1 VVTKTLGAT
10 KDRAAARLIFLIG
23 AGLIVILLSLA
34 VAWFG
39 GAFLVNQ
46 FAQTKI
52 AAAIRSLN
60 LEKNV
65 RYRDASHNL
74 FTGVTILRDVEIKL
88 EESASPVKVGELR
101 IEQFREENG
110 APMEVNLTAE
120 DFLVTPSCVP
130 NPQTKLAMVLTG
142 LNTVKGSIQCKAA
155 INSNDRTLKV
165 RRYAM
170 HFEDLIDVAIQ
181 LQYNQV
187 NIDNWKRMAQG
198 GGLSEALS
206 LQILEQLMANAQFVS
221 FDCDLVDLGLTDR
234 IIDWGSRVTRSTK
247 EQFRITAQQQLKSR
261 IPDDLAAYRAPLAQ
275 VFQQRSR
282 IKFSMHPDKP
292 IGLSD
297 PIFADPKELQQRLGI
312 KLEVTPVGK

>member
-1 VVTKTLGAT
+1 VTKTLGAA
-10 KDRAAARLIFLIG
+10 KDRASVRLIFLIG
-23 AGLIVILLSLA
+23 AGLIVIVALLA

-39 GAFLVNQ
+39 GALVVNRY
-46 FAQTKI
+46 AQTKI
-52 AAAIRSLN
+52 TEAIRSLH

-65 RYRDASHNL
+65 RYRDASHSL
-74 FTGVTILRDVEIKL
+74 FTGVTTLRDVEIKL
-88 EESASPVKVGELR
+88 EESASPVKVGVLR

-142 LNTVKGSIQCKAA
+142 LNAVKGTIQCNAA

-170 HFEDLIDVAIQ
+170 HFEDLIDVAVQ

-187 NIDNWKRMAQG
+187 NVDNWKHMAQG
-198 GGLSEALS
+198 DGLSQALN
-206 LQILEQLMANAQFVS
+206 LQILEQLMANAEFVS
-221 FDCDLVDLGLTDR
+221 FDCDVVDLGLTDR
-234 IIDWGSRVTRSTK
+234 VVDWGSRVTRSTK

-261 IPDDLAAYRAPLAQ
+261 IPDDLAAYRASLAQ
-275 VFQQRSR
+275 IFQQRSR
-282 IKFSMHPDKP
+282 IRFSMHPDKP
-292 IGLSD
+292 ISLSD
-297 PIFADPKELQQRLGI
+297 PLFADPKEFQQRLGI
-312 KLEVTPVGK
+312 KLEVTPVGQ